1 VERNSPACHVIS
13 ESGEMNNG
21 FHKGDQ
27 VTIGHSGRVGRVLA
41 VTDAA
46 LYVKWNDN
54 PHVGW
59 EPFASYPQGLRS
71 LTAEEASL
79 AADDVADRVKARPR

>member
-1 VERNSPACHVIS
+1 
-13 ESGEMNNG
+13 MNNG

-54 PHVGW
+54 PTSGG
-59 EPFASYPQGLRS
+59 SRS
-71 LTAEEASL
+71 LHTRK
-79 AADDVADRVKARPR
+79 VCGV